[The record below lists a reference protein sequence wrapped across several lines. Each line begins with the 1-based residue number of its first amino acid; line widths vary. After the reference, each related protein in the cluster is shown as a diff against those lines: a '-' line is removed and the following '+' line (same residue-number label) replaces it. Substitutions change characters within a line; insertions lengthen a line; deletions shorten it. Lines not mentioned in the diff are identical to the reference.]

1 MAYATKNFNLL
12 SQAITVAKTW
22 VYVDTGTDD
31 SASYANVGY
40 FADAKDKGVDTGD
53 RVEIYET
60 ASKVWQSGFMTTV
73 QDTGSSQGT
82 WVNDTGQ

>member
-1 MAYATKNFNLL
+1 MAYVGKNFNLL
-12 SQAITVAKTW
+12 SQAIVSGKTW

-31 SASYANVGY
+31 SANYANDGY
-40 FADAKDKGVDTGD
+40 FEDAKDRGVDTGD

-73 QDTGSSQGT
+73 QDTGNTQGT

>member
-1 MAYATKNFNLL
+1 MAYAPKNFNLL
-12 SQAITVAKTW
+12 SQSIVSGKTW
-22 VYVDTGTDD
+22 VYVDTGTDN
-31 SASYANVGY
+31 SADYGNVGY
-40 FADAKDKGVDTGD
+40 FVDAKDKGCDTGD

-73 QDTGSSQGT
+73 QDTGKTQGT